1 MQQRSFYLG
10 NTISTGVY
18 FKYPANIFVE
28 GEESALFYGFETD
41 GIYQEGDDFPIAG
54 NQPGDLKIIDQNG
67 DGTIDLDEFL
77 QHITAGTKRD
87 VIQKALIQRN
97 GIRQLFNKYDKDGN
111 GKITRDEFRKIAED
125 KFQAKLT
132 PKQIDDLMKQ
142 ADYNNDGTLDYEEYV
157 KAFSYMPVTD

>member
-1 MQQRSFYLG
+1 MALDKDG
-10 NTISTGVY
+10 DGDISLKEMKFLLKSLKTRLRM
-18 FKYPANIFVE
+18 
-28 GEESALFYGFETD
+28 SETE
-41 GIYQEGDDFPIAG
+41 I
-54 NQPGDLKIIDQNG
+54 NRLLKQFDQNG
-67 DGTIDLDEFL
+67 DGTIDLEEFL
-77 QHITAGTKRD
+77 QHISQGTKRD